1 MEISVGEDYQD
12 IPAMHEMAVNLKAEL
27 KLTSEESMMKMIKK
41 KQKSQKEEG
50 VLSPDSIPEKITK

>member
-41 KQKSQKEEG
+41 QKSQKEEG